1 MADQRF
7 PKHLRILSRGD
18 FRRIYEQRCAV
29 GDDLLRL
36 VGRLNEKSHPRLG
49 LSVSRECGNA
59 VVRNRWKRLLR
70 EAFRLS
76 RENLPTGLDFVA
88 IPRAPAPP
96 ELNALRKSIV
106 NLSWRLSKR
115 LQRDEA
121 TNRRDARRKTYSPPP
136 RDRDHEG

>member
-7 PKHLRILSRGD
+7 PKQLRILSRGD
-18 FRRIYEQRCAV
+18 FRRVYERRCAV
-29 GDDLLRL
+29 GDNLLRL

-76 RENLPTGLDFVA
+76 REKLPTGLDFVA

-106 NLSWRLSKR
+106 SLSWRLSKR
-115 LQRDEA
+115 LQKDEA
-121 TNRRDARRKTYSPPP
+121 TK
-136 RDRDHEG
+136 

>member
-1 MADQRF
+1 MVDQRF
-7 PKHLRILSRGD
+7 PKQLRILSRGD
-18 FRRIYEQRCAV
+18 FRRVYAGRCAV

-36 VGRLNEKSHPRLG
+36 VGRLNEQSHPRLG

-76 RENLPTGLDFVA
+76 REKLPTGLDFVA

-115 LQRDEA
+115 LQKDESA
-121 TNRRDARRKTYSPPP
+121 KRRTDQEEKRTRPNRRNQED
-136 RDRDHEG
+136 